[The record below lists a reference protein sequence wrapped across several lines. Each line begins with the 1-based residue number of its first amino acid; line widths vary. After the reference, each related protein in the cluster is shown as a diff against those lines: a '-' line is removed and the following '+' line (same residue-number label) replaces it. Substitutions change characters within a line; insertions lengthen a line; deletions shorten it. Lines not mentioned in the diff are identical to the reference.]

1 MVLFDGNFLKL
12 HRAQVTIFPERNLCC
27 LYTIAS
33 PENTQ
38 SLKGHGSPRL
48 ISFFVSKGTKTHLEI
63 FLGVHDFLDFIDFF
77 ERLYTTIFSDLYLPN
92 GLLLQGIII
101 EVFQRW
107 IILAE
112 NPIKNQTRSIEFHFF
127 RFSLF
132 RQKTSKLINQR
143 YSVAIEIIGG
153 YGSEILF

>member
-1 MVLFDGNFLKL
+1 MIQNHLK
-12 HRAQVTIFPERNLCC
+12 
-27 LYTIAS
+27 
-33 PENTQ
+33 
-38 SLKGHGSPRL
+38 
-48 ISFFVSKGTKTHLEI
+48 I
-63 FLGVHDFLDFIDFF
+63 FLGEHDFLNFVYFSD
-77 ERLYTTIFSDLYLPN
+77 RLYTTIFSDLYLPN

-127 RFSLF
+127 FVFLF

-143 YSVAIEIIGG
+143 YAVAIEIIGG
-153 YGSEILF
+153 SGS